1 MPPPLIF
8 PAYFSFDVGGEVQ
21 TRSLEA
27 VATIA
32 TLLRENPQIRLVRIE
47 GHTDLRGT
55 EEYNMELSQR
65 RAQTVYRLLIRE
77 GVDPERLRVEWY
89 GETRPFI
96 PNATT
101 EAEHQANRRVE
112 FHIEDWGGGVL
123 NVETLPPEPLDPVG
137 RTPEDPLDY

>member
-1 MPPPLIF
+1 MTGGEQRRGSRVLGFLAALLLSLVLLPLI
-8 PAYFSFDVGGEVQ
+8 YY
-21 TRSLEA
+21 
-27 VATIA
+27 IA
-32 TLLRENPQIRLVRIE
+32 
-47 GHTDLRGT
+47 
-55 EEYNMELSQR
+55 
-65 RAQTVYRLLIRE
+65 
-77 GVDPERLRVEWY
+77 GVDLERLRVEWY

-112 FHIEDWGGGVL
+112 FHIEDWGGGAL